1 MADLDKAGADGSSTG
16 TDAEWLKTAAL
27 RTPRVV
33 AAEGDVE
40 GQGERP
46 HRSPRVRTL
55 IRAVIGGEGRSGQ
68 DVIVRNVSPGGMC
81 IASRTMQPTCG
92 ETLRVALPG
101 QVDLKAEVRWV
112 GDGEFGVQLLGG
124 LDVGL
129 VQSTNRRRNAGFA
142 AALERLLGVRPHR
155 ERTSSGLRP
164 C

>member
-1 MADLDKAGADGSSTG
+1 MADPDELHSG

-27 RTPRVV
+27 RTPHV
-33 AAEGDVE
+33 AVAEGVGE
-40 GQGERP
+40 GEGERL

-81 IASRTMQPTCG
+81 IASRTLLPNCG
-92 ETLRVALPG
+92 DTLRVALPG
-101 QVDLKAEVRWV
+101 QVDLRAEVRWV
-112 GDGEFGVQLLGG
+112 GDGEFGIQLLGG
-124 LDVGL
+124 MDVGL
-129 VQSTNRRRNAGFA
+129 MQATNRRRNAGFA

-155 ERTSSGLRP
+155 ERTSSGLRA

>member
-1 MADLDKAGADGSSTG
+1 MTDPDGTGTDGLFAG

-27 RTPRVV
+27 RTPHVA
-33 AAEGDVE
+33 AAEGTAD

-55 IRAVIGGEGRSGQ
+55 IRAVIGREGRSGQ

-81 IASRTMQPTCG
+81 IASRTLLPNCG
-92 ETLRVALPG
+92 DTLRVALPG

-112 GDGEFGVQLLGG
+112 GDGEFGIQLLGG
-124 LDVGL
+124 MDVGL
-129 VQSTNRRRNAGFA
+129 MQATNRRRNAGFA